1 MRVYVCAHTDCGPI
15 CRSENTVKESWVSG
29 LVGSTF
35 TFAAIL
41 PAQDPHIVFGYLFQS
56 SLICI
61 VSLLSFLYLI
71 GEKSHVLFLYSLY
84 LVVSLASSLSL
95 CVTYKM
101 VTNSKGS
108 LNLVKFHTGASKR
121 QSLPLFAKADNI
133 LCFPFCD
140 FYVFISTY

>member
-1 MRVYVCAHTDCGPI
+1 MSNLYSNYQLHHSFLENQDPNKTYSFLFTFIYQFCVYISMRVYVCAHTDCGPI

-71 GEKSHVLFLYSLY
+71 GENRTCYFSTVYILQ
-84 LVVSLASSLSL
+84 LVQHHLSLS
-95 CVTYKM
+95 V
-101 VTNSKGS
+101 
-108 LNLVKFHTGASKR
+108 
-121 QSLPLFAKADNI
+121 LPI
-133 LCFPFCD
+133 RW
-140 FYVFISTY
+140 